1 MNMKEPPPPIE
12 NEDNNLMRID
22 ATCFW
27 LSYSRRITNFYTLFM
42 HEPLVIHVVKS
53 LDGNAFELLFLY
65 TNVRGQNVMYCS
77 DYILYVGP
85 RPW

>member
-27 LSYSRRITNFYTLFM
+27 LRYSKRITNFCTLFV
-42 HEPLVIHVVKS
+42 HELLVIHVVKS
-53 LDGNAFELLFLY
+53 LDGYVFELLFLY
-65 TNVRGQNVMYCS
+65 TNVRGGC
-77 DYILYVGP
+77 YVL
-85 RPW
+85 